1 MELNEIMELFEK
13 HEAQEYARGFDVG
26 KGYGYKKGL
35 GVFAV
40 VLYKD
45 GGMEYETMT
54 TEEVNNTRNTYSK
67 ATNSKAWKSSWS
79 EMARKTCLRR
89 LCKHIECDF
98 ETVEAMRSW
107 EDGSDLET
115 NVVNRPATGDV
126 VNPFE
131 QMPEVQVEATVVDE
145 ITEEDVNELPDFM
158 KGGE

>member
-1 MELNEIMELFEK
+1 
-13 HEAQEYARGFDVG
+13 
-26 KGYGYKKGL
+26 
-35 GVFAV
+35 
-40 VLYKD
+40 
-45 GGMEYETMT
+45 
-54 TEEVNNTRNTYSK
+54 
-67 ATNSKAWKSSWS
+67 
-79 EMARKTCLRR
+79 
-89 LCKHIECDF
+89 
-98 ETVEAMRSW
+98 MRSW